1 MRTLFILAFT
11 AVVSASCGTASL
23 SANRTVTPT
32 LTPRLATPLPTLPA
46 VFVPA
51 GAHPRHTALRRQ
63 HRLLLPAG
71 P

>member
-1 MRTLFILAFT
+1 LRTLFILAFT

-32 LTPRLATPLPTLPA
+32 LTRRPLPTLPA

-51 GAHPRHTALRRQ
+51 GAHPRHTPLRRQ

-71 P
+71 R

>member
-32 LTPRLATPLPTLPA
+32 LTPTLPTLPA
-46 VFVPA
+46 VFIPA

>member
-1 MRTLFILAFT
+1 VRTLFILAFT

-32 LTPRLATPLPTLPA
+32 LTPTLPTLPA

-71 P
+71 L